1 MVSLDDT
8 IPYIDLTIFQL
19 LIAIITLVV
28 GLFAVK
34 LIVRLFRKSMKKTK
48 LPALITEFIARFL
61 NALLMVIIVLLF
73 ASALGFEIGFLILS
87 LSAIFGLILAF
98 GMQETFSNLFSGIWI
113 AIIRPFNIGE
123 VVTTNGQTGK
133 VRAVGMM
140 STELLTPDNTF
151 ITIPNRLVWGSIIT
165 NYSRMPIRRV
175 DVSVGISYGTEIDKA
190 LEVSMRVIKSHK
202 LVLKKPD
209 PAVVITEL
217 ADSSVNLVL
226 RAWTNTQDYWGVKG
240 DLIKTIKEE
249 FDKEKIEIPFPQL
262 DVHTMK

>member
-8 IPYIDLTIFQL
+8 IPYIDITIFQL

-28 GLFAVK
+28 GLFVVK

-61 NALLMVIIVLLF
+61 NALLIVILVLLF
-73 ASALGFEIGFLILS
+73 ASALGFEIGFIILS

-140 STELLTPDNTF
+140 STELLTLDNTF

-165 NYSRMPIRRV
+165 NYSRMPLRRV
-175 DVSVGISYGTEIDKA
+175 DVSVGISYGTDIDKA
-190 LEVSMRVIKSHK
+190 FDVSMRVIKSHK

-226 RAWTNTQDYWGVKG
+226 RAWTNTQDYWSVKG

-262 DVHTMK
+262 DVHTKK